1 VKIPRN
7 DRGRGSII
15 LISLAASFI
24 GCRSSGTGLTPAVSF
39 SLVPVANRGT
49 PDSLEP
55 VQGHVVG
62 AEPGRRVVLYSLADG
77 GTWWVQPFASKP
89 FTNIR
94 PDSTWQTSI
103 HLGEQYAAIL
113 AEDSYIPA
121 KTLQRLPAVG
131 AGVVA
136 VASVPGAP
144 YHPKIIRF
152 SGYDW
157 EVRQISDTR
166 GGRLNPYDPA
176 NAWVDPEGHL
186 HLAVTRR
193 DDRYEVSPAVW
204 ACADAGLT
212 QSLGPGSYTFT
223 VRDVS
228 QLDPA
233 AAMTMYTWEQGVR
246 SNREI
251 DVEISRWGNAGSKNA
266 QFVIQPYH
274 EPSNVSRFEAPPG
287 IVSFSFRWEAGIAAF
302 RAVRGRAGGKSTAVA
317 EHSFAS
323 GVPSPGGG
331 KIHIDLYAFGKAPVP
346 MKNPAEV
353 IVESFTYAP

>member
-1 VKIPRN
+1 VKIPRS
-7 DRGRGSII
+7 DRGRSSII
-15 LISLAASFI
+15 LISIAASFS
-24 GCRSSGTGLTPAVSF
+24 GCRSLKTGSAPAVSF
-39 SLVPVANRGT
+39 SLVPVANQGT

-62 AEPGRRVVLYSLADG
+62 AKPGQRVVLYALGG
-77 GTWWVQPFASKP
+77 GTWWVQPFAAYP

-113 AEDSYIPA
+113 AEDSYVPA
-121 KTLQRLPAVG
+121 KTLQKLPAVG
-131 AGVVA
+131 AGVIA
-136 VASVPGAP
+136 VAAVPGAR
-144 YHPKIIRF
+144 YHPKLIQF

-166 GGRLNPYDPA
+166 GGKLNPYDPA
-176 NAWVDPEGHL
+176 NAWVDPAGHL

-193 DDRYEVSPAVW
+193 NDQW
-204 ACADAGLT
+204 ACADIGLT

-233 AAMTMYTWEQGVR
+233 AAMTMYTWDQGNR

-251 DVEISRWGNAGSKNA
+251 DVEISRWGNPESKNA
-266 QFVIQPYH
+266 QFVVQPYY
-274 EPSNVSRFEAPPG
+274 EPSNVSRFEAAPG
-287 IVSFSFRWEAGIAAF
+287 IMSFSFRWDAGIAAF
-302 RAVRGRAGGKSTAVA
+302 HAVRGRAAETSIAVA
-317 EHSFAS
+317 DHTFAS
-323 GVPSPGGG
+323 GVPDPGGG
-331 KIHIDLYAFGKAPVP
+331 KIHIDLYAFGKARIP
-346 MKNPAEV
+346 MRNPAEV
-353 IVESFTYAP
+353 VVESFTYAP

>member
-1 VKIPRN
+1 LRSVLRAIC
-7 DRGRGSII
+7 
-15 LISLAASFI
+15 LVISFSFALSFS
-24 GCRSSGTGLTPAVSF
+24 GCRSSKSGSTSAIAF
-39 SLVPVANRGT
+39 SLVPVANQGT

-55 VQGHVVG
+55 VQGAVLR
-62 AEPGRRVVLYSLADG
+62 AKPGQHVVLYSLAG
-77 GTWWVQPFASKP
+77 GAWWVQPFSGHP
-89 FTNIR
+89 FTEISA
-94 PDSTWQTSI
+94 DSKWQTSI

-113 AEDSYIPA
+113 VENSYVPS
-121 KTLQRLPAVG
+121 KTLQRLPPLG

-136 VASVPGAP
+136 AAAVPGTP
-144 YHPKIIRF
+144 YHPKLIHF

-176 NAWVDPEGHL
+176 NAWVDPAGHL

-193 DDRYEVSPAVW
+193 NDRW
-204 ACADAGLT
+204 ACADIGLK

-223 VRDVS
+223 VLDVS
-228 QLDPA
+228 RLDPA
-233 AAMTMYTWEQGVR
+233 AAMTMYTWEQGNR

-251 DVEISRWGNAGSKNA
+251 DVEISRWGDSGSKNA
-266 QFVIQPYH
+266 QFVIQPYY

-287 IVSFSFRWEAGIAAF
+287 IVSFSFRWEVGMAAF
-302 RAVRGRAGGKSTAVA
+302 HAVRGRMGERSPAVA
-317 EHSFAS
+317 DHTFSS
-323 GVPSPGGG
+323 GVPNPGGA
-331 KIHIDLYAFGKAPVP
+331 KIHIDLYAFGKAHIP